1 MLPIP
6 FIEIFGES
14 IVSMRI
20 PYFFLWIGSC
30 VLTTKIAF
38 KIGGSLNA
46 ILAGLFL
53 SISGLFNLE
62 IQSISH
68 GASVF
73 FGLLLINE
81 LLKNKISEDY
91 IFNKK
96 FDLFKINILLL
107 AGFIFFNMVCNNFW
121 FLFFFNFKLL

>member
-1 MLPIP
+1 
-6 FIEIFGES
+6 
-14 IVSMRI
+14 MRI

-91 IFNKK
+91 IFNKNLIYLRLT
-96 FDLFKINILLL
+96 FYF
-107 AGFIFFNMVCNNFW
+107 
-121 FLFFFNFKLL
+121 